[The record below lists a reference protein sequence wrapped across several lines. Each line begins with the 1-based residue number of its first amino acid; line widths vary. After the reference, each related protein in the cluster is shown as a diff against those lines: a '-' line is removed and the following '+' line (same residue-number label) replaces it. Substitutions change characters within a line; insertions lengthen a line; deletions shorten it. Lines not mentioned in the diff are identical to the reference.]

1 MPVIADSV
9 VSCTMEFLFKDR
21 GSGKRAIKPSKEA
34 EVLEAMI
41 PDHESDDSDF
51 ELDKHGEGDSDN
63 DSDDD
68 KSQSGS
74 DNGGGS
80 DSGSSDSDE
89 VEDDEIMRLKSNL
102 TTEELISLARRQTQ
116 VNKEDGTSS
125 RPMVK
130 VCGCCLGT
138 QSDHTNEMVECDG
151 CGLSVHEACY
161 GITEAGSVASNASS
175 ACTEPWFCDVCLAG
189 LSSSPSCELCPNKG
203 GTYKETDTGAWV
215 HLICA
220 LYTPCVSFFDQERLS
235 RPTLFELNYQSWGRR
250 ACALCRDIK
259 MARTGVVIECD
270 AGMCKSYF
278 HVTCAQEA
286 GLLSEPSE
294 DDHEQFF
301 GHCKAHSDREQIKRR
316 RKNWAMHQI
325 NYRQRGAVI
334 MAEREA
340 DKQLEAGVKE
350 TPSQRNWRKL
360 SESRARWLKAKSVS
374 DHWMPTQK
382 MSRLLLTS
390 SKAIRKLQRKAEL
403 HEWNVEAMEEEEAN
417 KQVVADIRKKWH
429 VAPALTVEYFAYYH
443 DRATRLKEMQ
453 ENLAEAMNVNTR
465 LKEEDDAT
473 VAKYKDL
480 VAETDEDSM
489 AGLKKIYKLYKDV
502 LVKYDPLGRGLKSP
516 SRSKTPTTL
525 KQQPPSSSRTV
536 ARSGSTTSSASLTAS
551 SVEVRSCH
559 LCGASN
565 DQHLVANCDI
575 CKHSYHIHCLTPPLD
590 KYDTAIDVYSYS
602 T

>member
-1 MPVIADSV
+1 
-9 VSCTMEFLFKDR
+9 MEFLFKDR

-68 KSQSGS
+68 KSNSGS
-74 DNGGGS
+74 DNGSGGSGSGS
-80 DSGSSDSDE
+80 DSDSDDVEEDE
-89 VEDDEIMRLKSNL
+89 VMRLKSNL
-102 TTEELISLARRQTQ
+102 TTEELISLAKRQTQ
-116 VNKEDGTSS
+116 TNKEDSGS
-125 RPMVK
+125 RPLAK

-161 GITEAGSVASNASS
+161 GITESGSVSSNASS

-189 LSSSPSCELCPNKG
+189 LESPPSCELCPNKG
-203 GTYKETDTGAWV
+203 GIYKETDTGAWI

-250 ACALCRDIK
+250 ACTLCRDIK
-259 MARTGVVIECD
+259 FARTGVVIECD

-316 RKNWAMHQI
+316 RKNWATHLL
-325 NYRQRGAVI
+325 NHRQRGAI
-334 MAEREA
+334 IQAEREA
-340 DKQLEAGVKE
+340 DKHLEPGQKE
-350 TPSQRNWRKL
+350 TSSQRNTRKL
-360 SESRARWLKAKSVS
+360 SESRVRWMKTKSK

-390 SKAIRKLQRKAEL
+390 SKAIKKLQRKAEL

-417 KQVVADIRKKWH
+417 KQIVADIRKKWH

-443 DRATRLKEMQ
+443 DRATRIKEMQ
-453 ENLAEAMNVNTR
+453 ESLSEAVMVNTR
-465 LKEEDDAT
+465 LKEEDEAT

-480 VAETDEDSM
+480 VDKTNGESVEE
-489 AGLKKIYKLYKDV
+489 LKKIYKLYKDL

-516 SRSKTPTTL
+516 SRSKTPV
-525 KQQPPSSSRTV
+525 KHPSSSRTV
-536 ARSGSTTSSASLTAS
+536 ARSASTTSSVSVAASVS
-551 SVEVRSCH
+551 DEVRSCH
-559 LCGASN
+559 LCGASH

-590 KYDTAIDVYSYS
+590 K
-602 T
+602 